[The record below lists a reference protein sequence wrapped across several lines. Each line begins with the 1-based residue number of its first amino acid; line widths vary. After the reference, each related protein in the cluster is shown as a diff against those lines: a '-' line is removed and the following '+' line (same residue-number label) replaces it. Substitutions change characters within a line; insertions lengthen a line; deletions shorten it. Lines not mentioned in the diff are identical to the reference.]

1 VTFRACIERLE
12 RSFHLPLPGAAAQ
25 AVMAP
30 RFDGPWPFSVDAAKV
45 RHAAGLVLLVPRDDR
60 AHVVLTERA
69 DSLGRH
75 SGQVSLPG
83 GVVEPGED
91 DEQAARRETH
101 EEIGLPLA
109 DVRTLGAL
117 TPVDIYVSGFRLQP
131 IVAASMSRPDLRPS
145 DGEVARILE
154 ASIDTL
160 TDPSTIAWRSIV
172 REGRRLDVPTF
183 VVDGADV
190 WGATAM
196 VLAEFLALLGWKGI

>member
-1 VTFRACIERLE
+1 VTFRACLERLE
-12 RSFHLPLPGAAAQ
+12 RSLHSPLPGGAAQ

-30 RFDGPWPFSVDAAKV
+30 RFDGPWPFAVDPSKL
-45 RHAAGLVLLVPRDDR
+45 RHAAGLLLLVPRDDR
-60 AHVVLTERA
+60 AHVILTERA

-83 GVVEPGED
+83 GVVEPGEN
-91 DEQAARRETH
+91 DEQAARRESR
-101 EEIGLPLA
+101 EEIGLSLD

-117 TPVDIYVSGFRLQP
+117 TPVDIHVSGFRLQP
-131 IVAASMSRPDLRPS
+131 IVAASMSRPNLRPS

-154 ASIDTL
+154 VSIDTL
-160 TDPSTIAWRSIV
+160 TDPSTIVWRSIV
-172 REGRRLDVPTF
+172 REGRHFEVPTF